1 MPDPQDINEVWAEDK
16 VLYTFLCLF
25 LIQLQVYGGIKM
37 GKIVLA
43 SSSPRRATILKKL
56 KLDFA
61 IIPSDYVEK
70 HDETVFSY
78 EFIEDLAY
86 NKALDVAK
94 KYRSEDFF
102 VIGADTTVVFNNEM
116 LGKPKNYNDAKTML
130 ENLSG
135 NKHFVVTSH
144 CVINSKTLEYKIKS
158 VTTYVEFEKLTDEQI
173 DNYINNYK
181 PFDKAGAYGIQEL
194 PQGFVKKVEGELDNV
209 IGLSSTAIEEL
220 LFKIS
225 K

>member
-1 MPDPQDINEVWAEDK
+1 MPDPQDINEAWAEDK

-94 KYRSEDFF
+94 K
-102 VIGADTTVVFNNEM
+102 I
-116 LGKPKNYNDAKTML
+116 
-130 ENLSG
+130 
-135 NKHFVVTSH
+135 
-144 CVINSKTLEYKIKS
+144 
-158 VTTYVEFEKLTDEQI
+158 
-173 DNYINNYK
+173 
-181 PFDKAGAYGIQEL
+181 
-194 PQGFVKKVEGELDNV
+194 PQ
-209 IGLSSTAIEEL
+209 
-220 LFKIS
+220 
-225 K
+225 